1 MRIPTTRF
9 IKAWLW
15 GVRLRYNPS
24 LRKSVLTR
32 QPRLTLRLAIA
43 TALALSFGVVGIFLL
58 VRQRATLSA
67 ERDAEGSARLV
78 AEGILRRQLT
88 PSDLAMP
95 ANPDRARKLDA
106 AVFAPLKATRGVLR
120 ASIFATNGRIVY
132 SSTASLVG
140 TVPTDLDKVKVA
152 LSGRTS
158 REVSRLSDDEGGGDP
173 RRVLE
178 VYVPI
183 FLGSGKP
190 TGVFEVYEDYARV
203 SEEVGRTIVP
213 VGLVLG
219 LGALGLF
226 GSLFPMLRGVTR
238 TLEQRNRRM
247 QEQAAELQQS
257 QKLEAVGQLAA
268 GIAHDFN
275 NVLTAVRGYSQLL
288 HLELAPDDPRR
299 VLSEKA
305 LFAIDRATA
314 ISGRLLSFS
323 RREVVA
329 LRVADINDIV
339 RHTEALLRP
348 AVDPLIEVEIALH
361 PEPLWIEGDPGQL
374 EQAILNLVLNAGDAM
389 PGGGVLT
396 ITTAPAPSVRP
407 PDVPDGDFVCIA
419 VSDTGIGMNDELR
432 TRIFE
437 PFVTTKKDGSG
448 TGLGLA
454 SVWRTVTQAHG
465 CVVVESEPRVGSTF
479 TMYLPASTR
488 APSAVPDAA
497 RTEAAVGA
505 GETVLV
511 VEDDPSVRDLV
522 AQLLRDNGYRVVVA
536 EDGARGL
543 AVADEQGGDIDL
555 VVSDVKLPWVS
566 GPELA
571 GMLRE
576 GRPDLPVV
584 FISGHVGDEL
594 NIDVLQGSPT
604 WFLPKP
610 FGRVD
615 LLMKVREALT
625 DISVHES
632 PGPES

>member
-1 MRIPTTRF
+1 M
-9 IKAWLW
+9 
-15 GVRLRYNPS
+15 
-24 LRKSVLTR
+24 
-32 QPRLTLRLAIA
+32 RLAIA

-106 AVFAPLKATRGVLR
+106 AVFAPLKATRGVVR

-275 NVLTAVRGYSQLL
+275 NVLTAVRGYSELL

-299 VLSEKA
+299 VLSEQA

-314 ISGRLLSFS
+314 ITGRLLSFS

-329 LRVADINDIV
+329 PRVADINDIV
-339 RHTEALLRP
+339 RHTEPLLRP

-419 VSDTGIGMNDELR
+419 VSDTGIGMDEELR

-505 GETVLV
+505 GETVLL

>member
-1 MRIPTTRF
+1 M
-9 IKAWLW
+9 
-15 GVRLRYNPS
+15 
-24 LRKSVLTR
+24 
-32 QPRLTLRLAIA
+32 
-43 TALALSFGVVGIFLL
+43 SFGVVGIFLL

-106 AVFAPLKATRGVLR
+106 AVFAPLKATRGVVR

-140 TVPTDLDKVKVA
+140 TVPADLDKVKVA

-275 NVLTAVRGYSQLL
+275 NVLTAVRGYSELL

-299 VLSEKA
+299 VLSEQA

-314 ISGRLLSFS
+314 ITGRLLSFS

-329 LRVADINDIV
+329 PRVADINDIV
-339 RHTEALLRP
+339 RHTEPLLRP

-419 VSDTGIGMNDELR
+419 VSDTGIGMNEELR

-437 PFVTTKKDGSG
+437 PFMTTKKDGSG

-479 TMYLPASTR
+479 TMYLPASTL
-488 APSAVPDAA
+488 APLAVPDAA

-505 GETVLV
+505 GETVLL

>member
-1 MRIPTTRF
+1 M
-9 IKAWLW
+9 
-15 GVRLRYNPS
+15 
-24 LRKSVLTR
+24 
-32 QPRLTLRLAIA
+32 
-43 TALALSFGVVGIFLL
+43 SFGVVGIFLL

-95 ANPDRARKLDA
+95 ATPDRARKLDA
-106 AVFAPLKATRGVLR
+106 AVFAPLKATRGVVR

-275 NVLTAVRGYSQLL
+275 NVLTAVRGYSELL

-299 VLSEKA
+299 VLSEQA

-314 ISGRLLSFS
+314 ITGRLLSFS

-329 LRVADINDIV
+329 PRVADINDIV
-339 RHTEALLRP
+339 RHTEPLLRP

-419 VSDTGIGMNDELR
+419 VSDTGIGMDEELR

-505 GETVLV
+505 GETVLL

>member
-1 MRIPTTRF
+1 M
-9 IKAWLW
+9 
-15 GVRLRYNPS
+15 
-24 LRKSVLTR
+24 RKSVLTR

-106 AVFAPLKATRGVLR
+106 AVFAPLKATRGVVR

-203 SEEVGRTIVP
+203 NDEVGKTIVP

-305 LFAIDRATA
+305 LSAVDRATA
-314 ISGRLLSFS
+314 ITGRLLSFS

-339 RHTEALLRP
+339 RHTEPLLRP

-407 PDVPDGDFVCIA
+407 PDIPDGDFVCIA
-419 VSDTGIGMNDELR
+419 VSDTGIGMNEELR

-437 PFVTTKKDGSG
+437 PFMTTKKDGSG
-448 TGLGLA
+448 TGDRK
-454 SVWRTVTQAHG
+454 SVV
-465 CVVVESEPRVGSTF
+465 
-479 TMYLPASTR
+479 
-488 APSAVPDAA
+488 
-497 RTEAAVGA
+497 
-505 GETVLV
+505 
-511 VEDDPSVRDLV
+511 
-522 AQLLRDNGYRVVVA
+522 
-536 EDGARGL
+536 
-543 AVADEQGGDIDL
+543 
-555 VVSDVKLPWVS
+555 
-566 GPELA
+566 
-571 GMLRE
+571 
-576 GRPDLPVV
+576 
-584 FISGHVGDEL
+584 
-594 NIDVLQGSPT
+594 
-604 WFLPKP
+604 
-610 FGRVD
+610 
-615 LLMKVREALT
+615 
-625 DISVHES
+625 
-632 PGPES
+632 

>member
-1 MRIPTTRF
+1 M
-9 IKAWLW
+9 
-15 GVRLRYNPS
+15 
-24 LRKSVLTR
+24 
-32 QPRLTLRLAIA
+32 
-43 TALALSFGVVGIFLL
+43 SFGVVGIFLL

-95 ANPDRARKLDA
+95 ATPDRARKLDA
-106 AVFAPLKATRGVLR
+106 AVFAPLKATRGVVR

-275 NVLTAVRGYSQLL
+275 NVLTAVRGYSELL

-299 VLSEKA
+299 VLSEQA

-314 ISGRLLSFS
+314 ITGRLLSFS

-329 LRVADINDIV
+329 PRVADINDIV
-339 RHTEALLRP
+339 RHTEPLLRP

-419 VSDTGIGMNDELR
+419 VSDTGIGMDEELR

-479 TMYLPASTR
+479 TMYLPASTL
-488 APSAVPDAA
+488 APLAVPDAA

>member
-1 MRIPTTRF
+1 M
-9 IKAWLW
+9 
-15 GVRLRYNPS
+15 
-24 LRKSVLTR
+24 
-32 QPRLTLRLAIA
+32 
-43 TALALSFGVVGIFLL
+43 SFGVVGIFLL

-106 AVFAPLKATRGVLR
+106 AVFAPLKATRGVVR

-275 NVLTAVRGYSQLL
+275 NVLTAVRGYSELL

-299 VLSEKA
+299 VLSEQA

-314 ISGRLLSFS
+314 ITGRLLSFS

-329 LRVADINDIV
+329 PRVADINDIV
-339 RHTEALLRP
+339 RHTEPLLRP

-419 VSDTGIGMNDELR
+419 VSDTGIGMDEELR

>member
-1 MRIPTTRF
+1 M
-9 IKAWLW
+9 
-15 GVRLRYNPS
+15 
-24 LRKSVLTR
+24 
-32 QPRLTLRLAIA
+32 
-43 TALALSFGVVGIFLL
+43 SFGVVGIFLL
-58 VRQRATLSA
+58 VRERATVSA

-78 AEGILRRQLT
+78 AEGVLRRQLT
-88 PSDLAMP
+88 PTDLATP
-95 ANPDRARKLDA
+95 ANPARARKLDA
-106 AVFAPLKATRGVLR
+106 VVFAPLKTTRGVVR
-120 ASIFATNGRIVY
+120 ASIFATSGRIVY
-132 SSTASLVG
+132 SSTASLIG
-140 TVPTDLDKVKVA
+140 TVPTDLDKVKLA

-158 REVSRLSDDEGGGDP
+158 REVSQLNGDEAGGDT

-183 FLGSGKP
+183 FLGSGKA

-203 SEEVGRTIVP
+203 NDEVGKTIVP
-213 VGLVLG
+213 VGLLLG
-219 LGALGLF
+219 LGALGFF

-238 TLEQRNRRM
+238 TLEQGNRRM

-275 NVLTAVRGYSQLL
+275 NVLTAVRGYSELL
-288 HLELAPDDPRR
+288 HVELAPDDPRR

-305 LFAIDRATA
+305 LSAVDRATA
-314 ISGRLLSFS
+314 ITGRLLSFS

-329 LRVADINDIV
+329 PRVADINDIV
-339 RHTEALLRP
+339 RHTEPLIRP
-348 AVDPLIEVEIALH
+348 AVDRLIEVETALH

-407 PDVPDGDFVCIA
+407 PDIPDGDFVCIA
-419 VSDTGIGMNDELR
+419 VSDTGIGMNEELR

-437 PFVTTKKDGSG
+437 PFMTTKKDGSG

-488 APSAVPDAA
+488 APLAVPDAA
-497 RTEAAVGA
+497 RTEAAVGT
-505 GETVLV
+505 GETVLL

-522 AQLLRDNGYRVVVA
+522 AQLLGEGGYRVVVA

-584 FISGHVGDEL
+584 FISGHVGDEP

-604 WFLPKP
+604 WFLQKP

-625 DISVHES
+625 AVSVHES

>member
-1 MRIPTTRF
+1 M
-9 IKAWLW
+9 
-15 GVRLRYNPS
+15 
-24 LRKSVLTR
+24 
-32 QPRLTLRLAIA
+32 
-43 TALALSFGVVGIFLL
+43 SFGVVGIFLL

-95 ANPDRARKLDA
+95 ATPDRARKLDA

-275 NVLTAVRGYSQLL
+275 NVLTAVRGYSELL

-329 LRVADINDIV
+329 PRVADINDIV
-339 RHTEALLRP
+339 RHTEPLLRP

-419 VSDTGIGMNDELR
+419 VSDTGIGMDEELR

-479 TMYLPASTR
+479 TMYLPASTL
-488 APSAVPDAA
+488 APLAVPDAA

>member
-1 MRIPTTRF
+1 M
-9 IKAWLW
+9 
-15 GVRLRYNPS
+15 
-24 LRKSVLTR
+24 
-32 QPRLTLRLAIA
+32 
-43 TALALSFGVVGIFLL
+43 SFGVVGIFLL

-95 ANPDRARKLDA
+95 ATPDRARKLDA
-106 AVFAPLKATRGVLR
+106 AVFAPLKATRGVVR

-275 NVLTAVRGYSQLL
+275 NVLTAVRGYSELL

-299 VLSEKA
+299 VLSEQA

-314 ISGRLLSFS
+314 ITGRLLSFS

-329 LRVADINDIV
+329 PRVADINDIV
-339 RHTEALLRP
+339 RHTEPLLRP

-419 VSDTGIGMNDELR
+419 VSDTGIGMDEELR

>member
-1 MRIPTTRF
+1 M
-9 IKAWLW
+9 
-15 GVRLRYNPS
+15 
-24 LRKSVLTR
+24 
-32 QPRLTLRLAIA
+32 
-43 TALALSFGVVGIFLL
+43 SFGVVGIFLL

-106 AVFAPLKATRGVLR
+106 AVFAPLKATRGVVR

-275 NVLTAVRGYSQLL
+275 NVLTAVRGYSELL

-299 VLSEKA
+299 VLSEQA

-314 ISGRLLSFS
+314 ITGRLLSFS

-329 LRVADINDIV
+329 PRVADINDIV
-339 RHTEALLRP
+339 RHTEPLLRP

-419 VSDTGIGMNDELR
+419 VSDTGIGMDEELR

-505 GETVLV
+505 GETVLL

>member
-1 MRIPTTRF
+1 M
-9 IKAWLW
+9 
-15 GVRLRYNPS
+15 
-24 LRKSVLTR
+24 
-32 QPRLTLRLAIA
+32 
-43 TALALSFGVVGIFLL
+43 SFGVVGIFLL

-106 AVFAPLKATRGVLR
+106 AVFAPLKATRGVVR

-132 SSTASLVG
+132 SSTASLIG

-275 NVLTAVRGYSQLL
+275 NVLTAVRGYSELL

-299 VLSEKA
+299 VLSEQA

-314 ISGRLLSFS
+314 ITGRLLSFS

-329 LRVADINDIV
+329 PRVADINDIV
-339 RHTEALLRP
+339 RHTEPLLRP

-419 VSDTGIGMNDELR
+419 VSDTGIGMDEELR

-479 TMYLPASTR
+479 TMYLPASTL
-488 APSAVPDAA
+488 APLAVPDAA

>member
-1 MRIPTTRF
+1 M
-9 IKAWLW
+9 
-15 GVRLRYNPS
+15 
-24 LRKSVLTR
+24 
-32 QPRLTLRLAIA
+32 
-43 TALALSFGVVGIFLL
+43 SFGVVGIFLL

-95 ANPDRARKLDA
+95 ATPDRARKLDA
-106 AVFAPLKATRGVLR
+106 AVFAPLKATRGVVR

-158 REVSRLSDDEGGGDP
+158 REVSRLSDDEGGSDP

-275 NVLTAVRGYSQLL
+275 NVLTAVRGYSELL

-299 VLSEKA
+299 VLSEQA

-314 ISGRLLSFS
+314 ITGRLLSFS

-329 LRVADINDIV
+329 PRVADINDIV
-339 RHTEALLRP
+339 RHTEPLLRP

-419 VSDTGIGMNDELR
+419 VSDTGIGMDEELR

-584 FISGHVGDEL
+584 FMSGHVGDEL